1 MRLASGGLFVG
12 SKTSIPEEID
22 HREIAVP
29 LPVVGK
35 VQFLLASEPS
45 KSSKPRT
52 LYVVFFIKENVH
64 VERRR
69 AGNRLG
75 NEDI

>member
-1 MRLASGGLFVG
+1 MRLVSGRFFVG

-29 LPVVGK
+29 LPVVDK
-35 VQFLLASEPS
+35 VQFLLAPEPS
-45 KSSKPRT
+45 KSSKPQT

-69 AGNRLG
+69 TCDRLG